1 MQPARTNRRFSS
13 RVGSEAIFGMSKYQI
28 VQVATGVLEAWSV
41 VAINAEGTR

>member
-13 RVGSEAIFGMSKYQI
+13 RVGSEAIFGMKI

-41 VAINAEGTR
+41 VAINAEGTQ